1 MPNDPHMLERAV
13 LCHALSDPSGVTR
26 DRLFRGLHPFLFREP
41 MHRELFVAVSKLIP
55 PLEEVSLAQ
64 GMGRLTLEECGGLKG
79 LFELTRTVPHS
90 GHADEHAKLLR
101 ETNVNDAYSEALEI
115 CKLDLSDG
123 HSLKHSFRHLKELES
138 PPSQNGHLSL
148 QNAAK
153 LAADTFLAIDSGE
166 LASLAT
172 PFPSVNTTLGGG
184 FAPGLIIIA
193 ARPSV
198 GKTAL
203 ALTLALH
210 YANDKTVAFLSLEM
224 SASQLA
230 ARVIQSVLSLQKPTG
245 PNFYTAEHRAK
256 LRDAHLSLQSH
267 LKIYDHVTALPDAIQ
282 AIRDLRPRIAF
293 VDYLQLLDAG
303 DADENRA
310 SQVTKISRSLKL
322 LSSELDIPIIALAQ
336 VNREAE
342 KHARSPKLSDLRE
355 SGSIEQDADVVLFLS
370 RKPDEEEF
378 NEQDITLDVAK
389 NRNGPTGRTTLV
401 FQRNLQR
408 WREKEQR
415 DEDRPHF

>member
-1 MPNDPHMLERAV
+1 
-13 LCHALSDPSGVTR
+13 
-26 DRLFRGLHPFLFREP
+26 LFRRLHPFLFRDHG
-41 MHRELFVAVSKLIP
+41 HRELYNTICGLAP
-55 PLEEVSLAQ
+55 PIEEVSLAQ
-64 GMGRLTLEECGGLKG
+64 SMGRLTLEECGGLKG
-79 LFELTRTVPHS
+79 LFELTQTVPHL
-90 GHADEHAKLLR
+90 GHADKHAELLR
-101 ETNVNDAYSEALEI
+101 KANLNDAYSEALSV

-123 HSLKHSFRHLKELES
+123 HDLKHSFRHLKELES
-138 PPSQNGHLSL
+138 PPSNNGHLSL
-148 QNAAK
+148 SDAAQ
-153 LAADTFLAIDSGE
+153 LAAENWIAIDDGS

-172 PFPSVNTTLGGG
+172 PFPSLNTTLGGG

-193 ARPSV
+193 SRPSV

-203 ALTLALH
+203 ALALAMH
-210 YANDKTVAFLSLEM
+210 YAKDKQVGFLSLEM

-230 ARVIQSVLSLQKPTG
+230 ARVIQSTLSLQKPTG
-245 PNFYTAEHRAK
+245 PNFYTHDHRVK

-267 LKIYDHVTALPDAIQ
+267 LQIYDHVAALPDAIQ
-282 AIRDLRPRIAF
+282 AMRELRPRIAF

-310 SQVTKISRSLKL
+310 AQVTKISRSLKL
-322 LSSELDIPIIALAQ
+322 LSSELNVPIIALAQ

-355 SGSIEQDADVVLFLS
+355 SGSIEQDADVVIFLS
-370 RKPDEEEF
+370 RKQDEEEF
-378 NEQDITLDVAK
+378 TEQDITLDVAK
-389 NRNGPTGRTTLV
+389 NRNGPTGKTTLV